1 MTNPQNDKSKDPL
14 GIADELLN
22 ELKKDEPSPAKA
34 GTTDEKSDKELPG
47 KNKAAEIS
55 KIADPLTEEVISLE
69 ADEVQEDNTD
79 EFIIPASE
87 TSPLNEQGGDN
98 SIIDNILQPQ
108 PEDKKIENS
117 DSVSRHHDIAL
128 PPTREE
134 KREGVRST
142 KVMAPDRDD
151 SNDLALPPTREEK
164 REGARKTKVM
174 APDRDDANDLALPP
188 TYDEKREGARNT
200 KVLSP
205 GHDDSDDF
213 IFAKYKK
220 NSSHTGLNEASKKH
234 KKRKKRFRDKP
245 FWKKLLI
252 ILGWI
257 FGIITGLILLLVIAF
272 YISSCIG
279 IKQLTNYEDVN
290 ITAPIIEGAS
300 INTSNNGKIQEYNG
314 TTYKLNEDI
323 TTILCLGVD
332 KQDLGI
338 ENEEVGTAGQADAIY
353 LVAIDTKSGK
363 TDIIAVPRDIVT
375 DIGIY
380 STDGEYLRTEKAQ
393 LCLSY
398 AYGDGFETSCENT
411 KIAVER
417 LFNNLRIQSYFAINM
432 EAIAQLNDAVGG
444 VTVTMKDDFFRS
456 LDYGVQT
463 RHYKGEVVTLYGN
476 NAIRYVQQREVAQL
490 ESTAERMD
498 RQINYLE
505 AFSSK
510 VLEMTKKDLGIPVD
524 LYNIVDDNSVTDLNI
539 NKISALAELVIS
551 PGIKAPNFKKIPG
564 ELSSDGTY
572 AIYNVDTQA
581 FYEMFLDIF
590 YIPQN

>member
-1 MTNPQNDKSKDPL
+1 MTSPQNDKSKETL

-34 GTTDEKSDKELPG
+34 ETTEEKSDKELPE
-47 KNKAAEIS
+47 KNEAAEIS
-55 KIADPLTEEVISLE
+55 KIADPLTEEVIFLE

-108 PEDKKIENS
+108 PEDKKTENS

-134 KREGVRST
+134 KREG
-142 KVMAPDRDD
+142 
-151 SNDLALPPTREEK
+151 
-164 REGARKTKVM
+164 ARNTKVM

-234 KKRKKRFRDKP
+234 KKRKKKFKDKP

-252 ILGWI
+252 ILAWILGVI
-257 FGIITGLILLLVIAF
+257 FGILLLLLIAF
-272 YISSCIG
+272 FISSCIG
-279 IKQLTNYEDVN
+279 KKQLTNYENVN
-290 ITAPIIEGAS
+290 IVPPIIEGAS

-393 LCLSY
+393 LCLAY

-463 RHYKGEVVTLYGN
+463 RHYKGEAVTLYGN
-476 NAIRYVQQREVAQL
+476 NAIRYVQQRDVAEL